1 MDVPN
6 ARSSHAIPTPRGGGI
21 AIVAGAAGA
30 LVALFISGKIDTH
43 LFLAL
48 TGGGLAVAGVG
59 FIDDRRPLSARV
71 RLAVHIA
78 AAVWALVWLGGAP
91 ALHIPGP
98 IVLARAVSYVLSGL
112 GIVWVLNLY
121 NFMDGI
127 DGLAASEAVFVAL
140 GSAFLLLLAGGSP
153 GVVAASA
160 AFGAAC
166 LGFLGWNWPPAK
178 IFMGD
183 VGSGYIGYTIAV
195 LALAAARD
203 QSSLLAVWLIL
214 SGLFIIDATVTLV
227 RRLFRGEKV
236 YSAHRS
242 HAYQWLARRWKSH
255 KSVTV
260 LAVGINLLWLLP
272 WSWAAATNPTRVIW
286 IMAVAYVP
294 LTILVLAAGAGRA
307 EAV

>member
-1 MDVPN
+1 
-6 ARSSHAIPTPRGGGI
+6 
-21 AIVAGAAGA
+21 
-30 LVALFISGKIDTH
+30 
-43 LFLAL
+43 
-48 TGGGLAVAGVG
+48 
-59 FIDDRRPLSARV
+59 
-71 RLAVHIA
+71 
-78 AAVWALVWLGGAP
+78 
-91 ALHIPGP
+91 
-98 IVLARAVSYVLSGL
+98 L